1 MFWLLFSV
9 FQISLCS
16 LVKVHKN
23 AKALSILNIKKTV
36 KMHVF
41 HLLAASMARVGGTVF
56 EGQMAVGC
64 TSFSLGKL
72 IELKASTWKAL
83 QSNLSNLSNLLSVSL
98 CCFGL
103 GMSMSVQKAPRPDS
117 TSSSD
122 RSRWTRWT

>member
-23 AKALSILNIKKTV
+23 AKALSILNIKKKTV

-72 IELKASTWKAL
+72 IELKALGKRSKAI
-83 QSNLSNLSNLLSVSL
+83 SAISSPSPSVVL
-98 CCFGL
+98 VLGCQCRFKRHLVLIVPVPQTGRDGQGGL
-103 GMSMSVQKAPRPDS
+103 
-117 TSSSD
+117 
-122 RSRWTRWT
+122 RW